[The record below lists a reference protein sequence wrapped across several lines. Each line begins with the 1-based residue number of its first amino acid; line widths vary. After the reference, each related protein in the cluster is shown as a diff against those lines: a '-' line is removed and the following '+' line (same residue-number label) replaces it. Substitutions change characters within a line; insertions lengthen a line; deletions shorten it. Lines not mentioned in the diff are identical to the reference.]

1 MNKKKSSNYLLIV
14 LITMIVI
21 PSIASVISQRNNI
34 CDTLAFRTSE
44 RIKEISSFKNKY
56 KRSKENKT
64 SSENKI
70 YSRNEIVPSFVSVV
84 NPNHN
89 YPIGLFLSGNEST
102 KSCTASVINTANGN
116 IGLTAAHCLFD
127 ENENEYNLSFLSF
140 SPGYN
145 NGSKG
150 PLGDIPVV
158 ATAIPPTFLNNR
170 FEYDYALM
178 KFEFNDPNGGDATL
192 QDYTGALGWRFDIG
206 NGEPTSVYG
215 YPGLGN
221 FEDCPND
228 YKHLCKWQG
237 ITDKLENFFYVI
249 DNLIAGPGSSGG
261 PFISQYDTETNLGY
275 VYALVRGYSDIDN
288 VSIGSIWDEIVFSDL
303 LLNMTTE

>member
-1 MNKKKSSNYLLIV
+1 MNKEFSNYLLIV

-44 RIKEISSFKNKY
+44 RIDETSSFKNKY

-64 SSENKI
+64 SSEII
-70 YSRNEIVPSFVSVV
+70 YSRNKIVPPFVSVV

-89 YPIGLFLSGNEST
+89 YPIGVLIYDDNST
-102 KSCTASVINTANGN
+102 VKVCTASVINTANGN
-116 IGLTAAHCLFD
+116 IGLTAAHCLLD
-127 ENENEYNLSFLSF
+127 ANGNEYNQSLLSF
-140 SPGYN
+140 SPGYD
-145 NGSKG
+145 NGTKG
-150 PLGDIPVV
+150 PLGYIPVV

-170 FEYDYALM
+170 FKYDYALM

-192 QDYTGALGWRFDIG
+192 QDYAGALGWRFDIG
-206 NGEPTSVYG
+206 DGEPTSVSG
-215 YPGLGN
+215 YPGSGN
-221 FEDCPND
+221 FENCPND

-237 ITDKLENFFYVI
+237 ITNKCGDFFYVI
-249 DNLIAGPGSSGG
+249 NFLIAGPGSSGG
-261 PFISQYDTETNLGY
+261 PFISHYDSETNLGY
-275 VYALVRGYSDIDN
+275 VYALISGYFDSYN
-288 VSIGSIWDEIVFSDL
+288 ASIGSIWDEIDFFNL